1 MAFSIKTRK
10 ILVIFLVLGW
20 SVALIHAALIKP
32 RLGLARRD
40 KIILHE
46 KDNVVEFKTSGTK
59 IDPGGIAR

>member
-20 SVALIHAALIKP
+20 SIALIHAALIKP
-32 RLGLARRD
+32 RLGLAKRD

-46 KDNVVEFKTSGTK
+46 KDNVVEFKTSGIRTNQ
-59 IDPGGIAR
+59 GS